1 MYSASAYE
9 EAVFEPS
16 PGIRATSSDN
26 SSLLLSSTETD
37 MSRYSPGYT
46 VGEASRVTYMP
57 EQSSYTSLFRSDSE
71 IPPFFVPYRWWE
83 DEATTVLWA
92 FDVQEIKRVIRY
104 GLFRD
109 PNLPRTSLQSRNST
123 TIDTFLLSLLE
134 PHERFLL
141 SNLSHVQKVEEILRR
156 STISS
161 PPSVPWSWFPSQ
173 KDRDLDPRALARD
186 IDAESHLHFK
196 RISFEELV
204 RYSLGYPAASVNW
217 FLQQHTALYIHLLNY
232 LNAFPEEVAR
242 YTEVE
247 NHLRGRSPFAHRAL
261 VHCLL
266 SMQSQTG
273 LDVPLV
279 SSQTLAFEFI
289 AGPIQNLF
297 QDSPPSLTSILK
309 VLSVLRVRFQRAYVH
324 AREMNWVR
332 PFNTSVCFLDDLLAS
347 TSAVDFARTL
357 TNIDEGQ
364 FSTLTPPSIAEE
376 SSVALRLIE
385 EWGLL
390 STAVWECCAA
400 LPDLVPYLQE
410 CAEALLT
417 SRNYHSF
424 TAVLNGLQKYSITAL
439 TITDTNNGTSTV
451 ALNPVLPPNLVYL
464 LNPFRN
470 YAAYRRQFQEFP
482 GIPFLSPHLREIRQ
496 HGEPALRQF
505 FNSLQIRTR

>member
-1 MYSASAYE
+1 MYSASPYE
-9 EAVFEPS
+9 EAVFERS
-16 PGIRATSSDN
+16 PGIIATSSDN

-37 MSRYSPGYT
+37 MSRYSPGYA

-71 IPPFFVPYRWWE
+71 MTPFFVPYRWWE

-109 PNLPRTSLQSRNST
+109 PNLPRTSLQSRNAT

-141 SNLSHVQKVEEILRR
+141 SNLSHIQKVEEILRR

-161 PPSVPWSWFPSQ
+161 PPSVSWSWFPSH
-173 KDRDLDPRALARD
+173 KDRDPDPRALARD

-204 RYSLGYPAASVNW
+204 RYSLGYPAASVDW
-217 FLQQHTALYIHLLNY
+217 FLQQHTAFYIHLLNY

-247 NHLRGRSPFAHRAL
+247 KHLRGRSPFAHRAL

-266 SMQSQTG
+266 SMQSQTV

-309 VLSVLRVRFQRAYVH
+309 VLSALGVRFEQAYVH
-324 AREMNWVR
+324 AREMNWVQ

-347 TSAVDFARTL
+347 TSAVDFSRTL

-364 FSTLTPPSIAEE
+364 FSKLTPPSIAEE
-376 SSVALRLIE
+376 SSVPRRLVE

-390 STAVWECCAA
+390 STAVWECCSA

-410 CAEALLT
+410 CAEALLAN
-417 SRNYHSF
+417 RNYHSF
-424 TAVLNGLQKYSITAL
+424 TAVLDGLQKYSITAL
-439 TITDTNNGTSTV
+439 TITNTNNGTSTV

-470 YAAYRRQFQEFP
+470 YAAYRRQFQDFP
-482 GIPFLSPHLREIRQ
+482 GIPFLLPHLREIQQ
-496 HGEPALRQF
+496 HGELALRQF
-505 FNSLQIRTR
+505 FNNLQICTR

>member
-1 MYSASAYE
+1 MYSASPYE
-9 EAVFEPS
+9 EAAFEPS
-16 PGIRATSSDN
+16 PGMLTTSSDN
-26 SSLLLSSTETD
+26 SSHLLSSTETD
-37 MSRYSPGYT
+37 MSQYPPGYAM
-46 VGEASRVTYMP
+46 GEACSVTYMP
-57 EQSSYTSLFRSDSE
+57 EQSSYPSLFRSDAE
-71 IPPFFVPYRWWE
+71 LPPFFVPYRWWE

-109 PNLPRTSLQSRNST
+109 PNLPRTSLQSRNAT

-141 SNLSHVQKVEEILRR
+141 ANLSHIQKVEEIVRR

-161 PPSVPWSWFPSQ
+161 PPSVPWGWLPSQ
-173 KDRDLDPRALARD
+173 KDRDLDPRTLARD

-204 RYSLGYPAASVNW
+204 RYSLGYPAASVEW
-217 FLQQHTALYIHLLNY
+217 FLQQHTAFYIHVLNY
-232 LNAFPEEVAR
+232 LNAFPEEAAR

-247 NHLRGRSPFAHRAL
+247 RHLRGRSPFAHRAL
-261 VHCLL
+261 VQCLL
-266 SMQSQTG
+266 TMQSQTG

-289 AGPIQNLF
+289 AGPIQGLF

-309 VLSVLRVRFQRAYVH
+309 VLSVLGMRFQQAYVH
-324 AREMNWVR
+324 AREMNWVQ
-332 PFNTSVCFLDDLLAS
+332 PFNTSVFFLDDLLAS

-364 FSTLTPPSIAEE
+364 FSKLTPSSVAEE
-376 SSVALRLIE
+376 SPLAVRLIE
-385 EWGLL
+385 EWELL
-390 STAVWECCAA
+390 STAAWECCSA

-410 CAEALLT
+410 CAEALLGT
-417 SRNYHSF
+417 RNYHSF

-439 TITDTNNGTSTV
+439 TITNTNSATSTV
-451 ALNPVLPPNLVYL
+451 SLNPVLPPNLVYL
-464 LNPFRN
+464 LNPLRN
-470 YAAYRRQFQEFP
+470 YAAYRRRFQEFP
-482 GIPFLSPHLREIRQ
+482 GIPFLFPHLREIKQR
-496 HGEPALRQF
+496 GEPALRQF
-505 FNSLQIRTR
+505 FNNLQIRTR